1 MKPQLPCL
9 QPLPAPWKQEV
20 TVKPRKRNDVKGRW
34 AGLEMQTPVL
44 GTRLLVCLSVYLSTF
59 NSR

>member
-34 AGLEMQTPVL
+34 ARLGDADARARDTFACVL
-44 GTRLLVCLSVYLSTF
+44 LCLLKYF
-59 NSR
+59 